1 MRIMRE
7 VDGTGVELRL
17 RKRLGRRSTGEII
30 ELDAN
35 GFVVS
40 SIKILPGIGII
51 GLFCHVVQK
60 VRPLSILK
68 DDDDTMLEIRLSL
81 HLRNGDVVLMNPSE
95 TTRTIIHTGLID
107 GRMSWSQDG
116 CFLAVAGL
124 RKSHEM
130 SATVKFF
137 RPSRTSQL
145 IQTLSLN
152 TKDQVTAV
160 TWAHNDTK
168 LFVATGSVLHTV
180 NLQRGIPTLQQLS
193 KSVIAA
199 NITSREA
206 CYDLIL
212 PTRIKFYIADSFTS
226 IIKGHIPKENNIL
239 EYVSHPPPYSHR
251 IYCTLI
257 PSNSPWQ
264 YHIHYM

>member
-152 TKDQVTAV
+152 TKVYVYHSFIQIFSFI
-160 TWAHNDTK
+160 
-168 LFVATGSVLHTV
+168 LFYRCISCLF
-180 NLQRGIPTLQQLS
+180 
-193 KSVIAA
+193 
-199 NITSREA
+199 NIIT
-206 CYDLIL
+206 
-212 PTRIKFYIADSFTS
+212 F
-226 IIKGHIPKENNIL
+226 
-239 EYVSHPPPYSHR
+239 
-251 IYCTLI
+251 
-257 PSNSPWQ
+257 
-264 YHIHYM
+264 